1 MLLRERLE
9 TLSLSSVADEVTV
22 HFPWGSLL
30 RGALAEDQRVFG
42 AMCGLPRVGGVL
54 TLLFSVTARDG
65 RAPLSDRDIAR
76 MVRAY
81 RVAGFEIVE
90 DRAAARNDVDAA
102 RSTWGKRL
110 DVGGTRPGR
119 LLQLVRVSAEV

>member
-1 MLLRERLE
+1 
-9 TLSLSSVADEVTV
+9 
-22 HFPWGSLL
+22 
-30 RGALAEDQRVFG
+30 
-42 AMCGLPRVGGVL
+42 
-54 TLLFSVTARDG
+54 
-65 RAPLSDRDIAR
+65 
-76 MVRAY
+76 
-81 RVAGFEIVE
+81 VE